1 VASIPI
7 PGGPWWV
14 QVALSEKQG
23 ERRVLLT
30 KGVDQTFPWP
40 IFHRAIY
47 TLSKE
52 PEIRGNEVKPESEG
66 TCA

>member
-1 VASIPI
+1 
-7 PGGPWWV
+7 
-14 QVALSEKQG
+14 
-23 ERRVLLT
+23 LLT